1 MGGFRGGQWSGSHQ
15 LIWTQG
21 KKGDAVEIEFNVADG
36 GRQEVIVVLTKAND
50 FGIVQLAIDGKDLGK
65 PIDCYDPRVTTT
77 GEISLGT
84 LDLGKG
90 KHVLRATVIGSND
103 KAKNGVGAGLHRF
116 LGFVYSLHL
125 HLYAKG
131 MGRIF
136 PCAADYVLHAEFLTA
151 QGGDVVVLDEDAVG
165 QVVAVVVASPHSNGV
180 LLHLSQSWNGLA
192 GV

>member
-1 MGGFRGGQWSGSHQ
+1 MRVVRVGSGKTWIQNMGGFRGGQWSGSHQ

-21 KKGDAVEIEFNVADG
+21 KKGDAVETEFNIADG
-36 GRQEVIVVLTKAND
+36 GKQEVIVVLTKAND

-103 KAKNGVGAGLHRF
+103 KAKNAVGAG
-116 LGFVYSLHL
+116 SLL
-125 HLYAKG
+125 FGL
-131 MGRIF
+131 
-136 PCAADYVLHAEFLTA
+136 DYLRL
-151 QGGDVVVLDEDAVG
+151 
-165 QVVAVVVASPHSNGV
+165 NK
-180 LLHLSQSWNGLA
+180 
-192 GV
+192 